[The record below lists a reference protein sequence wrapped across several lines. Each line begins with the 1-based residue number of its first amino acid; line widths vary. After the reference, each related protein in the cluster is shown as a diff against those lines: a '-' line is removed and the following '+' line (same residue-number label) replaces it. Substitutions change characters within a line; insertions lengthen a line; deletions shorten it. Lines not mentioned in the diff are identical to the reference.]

1 MSQSYDKIFRENIEE
16 LVVPLATKLL
26 NLSIPALEE
35 IPDDLQVTVE
45 RKPDFLKKVI
55 HPKPSLNYIL
65 HFEFQTVDDSGM
77 AERMLE
83 YFAML
88 YRKYHLPVKQYVFYI
103 GSGPSRMQTQIKE
116 DNIAFRYSL
125 LNTTDVDY
133 RLFLKSTVPEEVL
146 LAILGDF
153 SDDSSEIVLT
163 SLLTRLREVETRP
176 LRLARYIKQ
185 LEVLSKLRKLQ
196 KLTVQIS
203 KKMAL
208 VYDLETDIRYRQG
221 LRKGVK
227 KGKEEGR
234 EEVIMNLLKHSAFT
248 VEQIATALGLT
259 VPQVQQIVQK
269 TATGK

>member
-1 MSQSYDKIFRENIEE
+1 M
-16 LVVPLATKLL
+16 PLATRLL

-35 IPDDLQVTVE
+35 IPDDLQVTIE
-45 RKPDFLKKVI
+45 RRPDFLKKVI
-55 HPKPSLNYIL
+55 HPDQKQNYIL
-65 HFEFQTVDDSGM
+65 HFEFQTVDDAGM

-103 GSGPSRMQTQIKE
+103 GTGHSRMQTR
-116 DNIAFRYSL
+116 IAEENLAFQYSL
-125 LNTTDVDY
+125 LNASEVDY
-133 RLFLKSTVPEEVL
+133 RLFLQSATPEEVL

-153 SDDSSEIVLT
+153 SPDSSEVVLT
-163 SLLTRLREVETRP
+163 SLLARLRELETRP

-227 KGKEEGR
+227 KGKAEGREEGR
-234 EEVIMNLLKHSAFT
+234 EEVIMILLKQGALT
-248 VEQIATALGLT
+248 IEQIAQAIGLT
-259 VPQVQQIVQK
+259 VEQVQQIAQK